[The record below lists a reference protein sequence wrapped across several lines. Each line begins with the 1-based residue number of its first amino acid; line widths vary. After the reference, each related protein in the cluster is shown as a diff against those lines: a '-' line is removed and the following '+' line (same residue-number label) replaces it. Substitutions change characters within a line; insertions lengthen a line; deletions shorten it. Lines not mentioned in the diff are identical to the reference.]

1 MEKRLFT
8 SECVTNGHPDKV
20 ADSISDAILD
30 ACLAQDPHSRV
41 ACETMVTT
49 DFCIICGEITTK
61 ATVDYAAV
69 AREAIRKIGY
79 VYPGDGFDADTV
91 EIQCRIHTQSADI
104 ALGTNDEVGGA
115 GDQGMMFGGAC
126 TQTPELMPLP
136 AALSR
141 ALCSRLTQCV
151 HETDLLRP
159 DGKTQVT
166 VEFDEQGNVVGID
179 TVVVSVM
186 HSADFAIEALR
197 KYVRENVIAPVL
209 ERYGFHIENVAH
221 IHINPTGN
229 FVIGGPNGDTGL
241 TGRKIIVDTY
251 GGYFSHGGGAFSGK
265 DPTKVDRSAAYMA
278 RYMAKNLVA
287 AGLATK
293 VQVQL
298 AYAIGVAQPVSLRV
312 DSYGTGKISDEKMT
326 ELLRETCDMTPAG
339 IIRKLDLRRPIYADT
354 AAHGHFG
361 IESRPWE
368 QTDTGGQAAP
378 AFRNLKKTAGKG
390 KSPSLYF
397 SGSTAQMPKCSKHL
411 YRVMTGSRKLIS
423 FQYPP
428 RGIYSKFHRLPP
440 VRRVFLHLFPRWS
453 SSTLWWSYYS

>member
-30 ACLAQDPHSRV
+30 ACLAQDPGSRV

-49 DFCIICGEITTK
+49 NLCVICGEITTK
-61 ATVDYAAV
+61 ANVDYAAV
-69 AREAIRKIGY
+69 AREAIRRIGY
-79 VYPGDGFDADTV
+79 VYPGDGFDADSV
-91 EIQCRIHTQSADI
+91 DIQCHIHTQSADI

-141 ALCSRLTQCV
+141 ALCNRLTECV
-151 HETDLLRP
+151 HSTDLLRP

-166 VEFDEQGNVVGID
+166 VEFDENGRVVGID
-179 TVVVSVM
+179 TVVVSIM
-186 HSADFAIEALR
+186 HSADFEIEELR
-197 KYVRENVIAPVL
+197 RYIRQGVIAPVL
-209 ERYGFHIENVAH
+209 LQYGFNIADVPH

-251 GGYFSHGGGAFSGK
+251 GGYLSHGGGAFSGK

-287 AGLATK
+287 AGLAAQ

-298 AYAIGVAQPVSLRV
+298 AYAIGVAEPVSLRV
-312 DSYGTGKISDEKMT
+312 DSFGTGKISDEKMT
-326 ELLRETCDMTPAG
+326 WLLRETCDMTPGG
-339 IIRKLDLRRPIYADT
+339 IIKKLNLRRLIYADT
-354 AAHGHFG
+354 AARGHFG
-361 IESRPWE
+361 VEGRPWE
-368 QTDTGGQAAP
+368 ETDLAEK
-378 AFRNLKKTAGKG
+378 LKELAG
-390 KSPSLYF
+390 
-397 SGSTAQMPKCSKHL
+397 
-411 YRVMTGSRKLIS
+411 I
-423 FQYPP
+423 
-428 RGIYSKFHRLPP
+428 
-440 VRRVFLHLFPRWS
+440 
-453 SSTLWWSYYS
+453 

>member
-30 ACLAQDPHSRV
+30 ACLAQDPLSRV

-49 DFCIICGEITTK
+49 NFCLICGEITTK
-61 ATVDYAAV
+61 AKVDYAAV
-69 AREAIRKIGY
+69 AREAIRAIGY
-79 VYPGDGFDADTV
+79 TRPEDGFAADTV

-104 ALGTNDEVGGA
+104 ALGTNEEVGGA

-136 AALSR
+136 SALSR
-141 ALCSRLTQCV
+141 ALCNRLTACV
-151 HETDLLRP
+151 KENDLLRP
-159 DGKTQVT
+159 DGKTQVS

-186 HSADFAIEALR
+186 HSADFPMDALR
-197 KYVRENVIAPVL
+197 AYIREQVIAPVL
-209 ERYGFHIENVAH
+209 KQYGFDVDSVANVF
-221 IHINPTGN
+221 INPTGN

-251 GGYFSHGGGAFSGK
+251 VGYFSHGGGAFSGK

-287 AGLATK
+287 AGLASQ

-298 AYAIGVAQPVSLRV
+298 AYAIGVAQPVSVRV
-312 DSYGTGKISDEKMT
+312 DSYGTGKISDEKMV
-326 ELLRETCDMTPAG
+326 ELLRKTCDMTPGG
-339 IIRKLDLRRPIYADT
+339 IIRKLDLRKPVYAST
-354 AAHGHFG
+354 ASCGHFG
-361 IESRPWE
+361 VEGKTWE
-368 QTDTGGQAAP
+368 QTDLAP
-378 AFRNLKKTAGKG
+378 VLKELAG
-390 KSPSLYF
+390 
-397 SGSTAQMPKCSKHL
+397 
-411 YRVMTGSRKLIS
+411 I
-423 FQYPP
+423 
-428 RGIYSKFHRLPP
+428 
-440 VRRVFLHLFPRWS
+440 
-453 SSTLWWSYYS
+453 

>member
-30 ACLAQDPHSRV
+30 ACLAQDPGSRV

-61 ATVDYAAV
+61 AVVDYKEV

-79 VYPGDGFDADTV
+79 VYPGDGFDADSV

-136 AALSR
+136 VALSR
-141 ALCSRLTQCV
+141 ALCTRLTECG
-151 HETDLLRP
+151 HSTDLLRP

-166 VEFDEQGNVVGID
+166 VEYDEDGNVAGVD
-179 TVVVSVM
+179 TVVVSIM
-186 HSADFAIEALR
+186 HSADFEMEELR
-197 KYVRENVIAPVL
+197 KYIREGVIAPVL
-209 ERYGFHIENVAH
+209 KKYGFDIADVAN

-287 AGLATK
+287 AGLAEQ

-298 AYAIGVAQPVSLRV
+298 AYAIGVAQPVSVRV
-312 DSYGTGKISDEKMT
+312 DSYGTGKIADEKMT
-326 ELLRETCDMTPAG
+326 ELLRATCDLTPGG
-339 IIRKLDLRRPIYADT
+339 IIRKLELRRPIYAST
-354 AAHGHFG
+354 AAIGHFG
-361 IESRPWE
+361 ILENRPWE
-368 QTDTGGQAAP
+368 QTDIAE
-378 AFRNLKKTAGKG
+378 
-390 KSPSLYF
+390 
-397 SGSTAQMPKCSKHL
+397 
-411 YRVMTGSRKLIS
+411 KLRELANI
-423 FQYPP
+423 
-428 RGIYSKFHRLPP
+428 
-440 VRRVFLHLFPRWS
+440 
-453 SSTLWWSYYS
+453 

>member
-20 ADSISDAILD
+20 ADSVSDAILD
-30 ACLAQDPHSRV
+30 ACLAQDPGSRV

-49 DFCIICGEITTK
+49 NFCLICGEITTK
-61 ATVDYAAV
+61 AKVDYASV
-69 AREAIRKIGY
+69 AREAIRAIGY
-79 VYPGDGFDADTV
+79 TNPGDGFDADTV

-104 ALGTNDEVGGA
+104 ALGTNDDVGGA

-141 ALCSRLTQCV
+141 ALCNRLTECV
-151 HETDLLRP
+151 RENSLLRP

-166 VEFDEQGNVVGID
+166 VEFDEDGKVVGVD
-179 TVVVSVM
+179 TVVVSIM
-186 HSADFAIEALR
+186 HSADFEMEALR
-197 KYVRENVIAPVL
+197 AYIRSEVIAPVL
-209 ERYGFHIENVAH
+209 KAYGFRLEDVPYIF
-221 IHINPTGN
+221 INPTGR

-287 AGLATK
+287 AGLADR

-298 AYAIGVAQPVSLRV
+298 AYAIGVAEPVSVRV
-312 DSYGTGKISDEKMT
+312 DSYGTGKLSDEALT
-326 ELLRETCDMTPAG
+326 DLLRQTFDMTPGG
-339 IIRKLDLRRPIYADT
+339 IIRKLDLRRPIYAST
-354 AAHGHFG
+354 AARGHFG
-361 IESRPWE
+361 VPGKTWE
-368 QTDTGGQAAP
+368 ETDMAQVL
-378 AFRNLKKTAGKG
+378 REKAG
-390 KSPSLYF
+390 
-397 SGSTAQMPKCSKHL
+397 
-411 YRVMTGSRKLIS
+411 I
-423 FQYPP
+423 
-428 RGIYSKFHRLPP
+428 
-440 VRRVFLHLFPRWS
+440 
-453 SSTLWWSYYS
+453 

>member
-1 MEKRLFT
+1 MEKILFT

-30 ACLAQDPHSRV
+30 ACLAQDPGSRV

-49 DFCIICGEITTK
+49 DFCLICGEITTK
-61 ATVDYAAV
+61 AVVDYKEV

-126 TQTPELMPLP
+126 NDTPELMPLP
-136 AALSR
+136 IALARALSN
-141 ALCSRLTQCV
+141 RLTECI
-151 HETDLLRP
+151 HSNDLLRA
-159 DGKTQVT
+159 DGKTQVS
-166 VEFDEQGNVVGID
+166 VEYDENGNVLGID

-186 HSADFAIEALR
+186 HSADFEIEELR
-197 KYVRENVIAPVL
+197 RYIREGVIAPVL
-209 ERYGFHIENVAH
+209 AKYGFAIETVSN

-265 DPTKVDRSAAYMA
+265 DPTKVDRSAAYIA

-287 AGLATK
+287 AGLAKK

-298 AYAIGVAQPVSLRV
+298 AYAIGVAQPVSVRV
-312 DSYGTGKISDEKMT
+312 DSYGTGLVSDEKMT
-326 ELLRETCDMTPAG
+326 ELLRETVDLTPAG
-339 IIRKLDLRRPIYADT
+339 IINKLQLRRPIYAPT
-354 AAHGHFG
+354 AAYGHFG
-361 IESRPWE
+361 VEDRPWE
-368 QTDTGGQAAP
+368 QTDLAAT
-378 AFRNLKKTAGKG
+378 LKEKAG
-390 KSPSLYF
+390 L
-397 SGSTAQMPKCSKHL
+397 
-411 YRVMTGSRKLIS
+411 
-423 FQYPP
+423 
-428 RGIYSKFHRLPP
+428 
-440 VRRVFLHLFPRWS
+440 
-453 SSTLWWSYYS
+453 

>member
-30 ACLAQDPHSRV
+30 ACLAQDPNSRV

-49 DFCIICGEITTK
+49 NFCLICGEITTQAK
-61 ATVDYAAV
+61 VDYPAV

-79 VYPGDGFDADTV
+79 VYPDAGFCADTV

-136 AALSR
+136 VALSR
-141 ALCSRLTQCV
+141 ALANRLTQCV
-151 HETDLLRP
+151 RSNDLLRP
-159 DGKTQVT
+159 DGKTQVS
-166 VEFDEQGNVVGID
+166 VEFGENGQVIGID
-179 TVVVSVM
+179 TVVVSIM
-186 HSADFAIEALR
+186 HSRDFAISELR
-197 KYVRENVIAPVL
+197 KYIREGVIAPVL
-209 ERYGFHIENVAH
+209 KDYGFDIANVAH
-221 IHINPTGN
+221 IHINPTGS
-229 FVIGGPNGDTGL
+229 FVIGGPDGDTGL

-287 AGLATK
+287 AGLASQ

-298 AYAIGVAQPVSLRV
+298 AYAIGVAEPVSVRV
-312 DSYGTGKISDEKMT
+312 DSYGTGKISDEAMT
-326 ELLRETCDMTPAG
+326 ALLRKTCDLTPAG
-339 IIRKLDLRRPIYADT
+339 IIRKLNLRQPIYAPT
-354 AAHGHFG
+354 AAEGHFG
-361 IESRPWE
+361 VADRPWE
-368 QTDTGGQAAP
+368 QLDLADA
-378 AFRNLKKTAGKG
+378 LKELAN
-390 KSPSLYF
+390 S
-397 SGSTAQMPKCSKHL
+397 
-411 YRVMTGSRKLIS
+411 
-423 FQYPP
+423 
-428 RGIYSKFHRLPP
+428 
-440 VRRVFLHLFPRWS
+440 
-453 SSTLWWSYYS
+453 

>member
-30 ACLAQDPHSRV
+30 ACLAQDPNSRV

-49 DFCIICGEITTK
+49 DFCLICGEITTK
-61 ATVDYAAV
+61 AQVDYPAV

-79 VYPGDGFDADTV
+79 VYPGDGFSADTV

-104 ALGTNDEVGGA
+104 ALGTNDAVGGA

-126 TQTPELMPLP
+126 DQTPELMPLP
-136 AALSR
+136 IALSR
-141 ALCSRLTQCV
+141 ALSNRLTACV
-151 HETDLLRP
+151 HSNSLLRP
-159 DGKTQVT
+159 DGKTQVS
-166 VEFDEQGNVVGID
+166 VEFDDDGHVIGVD

-186 HSADFAIEALR
+186 HSADFEIEKLR
-197 KYVRENVIAPVL
+197 AYVRENVIAPVL
-209 ERYGFHIENVAH
+209 KQYGFALEQVAH

-265 DPTKVDRSAAYMA
+265 DPTKVDRSGAYMA

-287 AGLATK
+287 AGLASQ

-298 AYAIGVAQPVSLRV
+298 AYAIGVAEPVSVRV
-312 DSYGTGKISDEKMT
+312 DSYGTGVVSDEKMT
-326 ELLRETCDMTPAG
+326 EFLRQTCDLTPTG
-339 IIRKLDLRRPIYADT
+339 IIRKLDLRRPIYSAT
-354 AAHGHFG
+354 AAEGHFG
-361 IESRPWE
+361 VAGGHPWE
-368 QTDTGGQAAP
+368 ETDLVP
-378 AFRNLKKTAGKG
+378 VLKALAG
-390 KSPSLYF
+390 
-397 SGSTAQMPKCSKHL
+397 
-411 YRVMTGSRKLIS
+411 V
-423 FQYPP
+423 
-428 RGIYSKFHRLPP
+428 
-440 VRRVFLHLFPRWS
+440 
-453 SSTLWWSYYS
+453 

>member
-30 ACLAQDPHSRV
+30 ACLQQDPGSRV

-49 DFCIICGEITTK
+49 NFCLICGEITTK
-61 ATVDYAAV
+61 AVVDYKAV

-136 AALSR
+136 IALSR
-141 ALCSRLTQCV
+141 ALSNRLTECV
-151 HETDLLRP
+151 HSNDLLRA
-159 DGKTQVT
+159 DGKTQVS
-166 VEFDEQGNVVGID
+166 VEYAEDGSVVGID

-186 HSADFAIEALR
+186 HSADFEIGELR
-197 KYVRENVIAPVL
+197 RYIREGVIAPVL
-209 ERYGFHIENVAH
+209 AGYGFDVANVPH

-265 DPTKVDRSAAYMA
+265 DPTKVDRSGAYLA

-287 AGLATK
+287 AGLASE
-293 VQVQL
+293 VEVQL
-298 AYAIGVAQPVSLRV
+298 AYAIGVAEPVSVRV
-312 DSYGTGKISDEKMT
+312 NSKGTGVLSDEKMT
-326 ELLRETCDMTPAG
+326 ELLRATVDMTPGG
-339 IIRKLDLRRPIYADT
+339 IIRKFDLRRPIYAPT
-354 AAHGHFG
+354 AAYGHFG
-361 IESRPWE
+361 VEGRPWE
-368 QTDTGGQAAP
+368 ETDIAAK
-378 AFRNLKKTAGKG
+378 LKELAG
-390 KSPSLYF
+390 
-397 SGSTAQMPKCSKHL
+397 
-411 YRVMTGSRKLIS
+411 I
-423 FQYPP
+423 
-428 RGIYSKFHRLPP
+428 
-440 VRRVFLHLFPRWS
+440 
-453 SSTLWWSYYS
+453 

>member
-30 ACLAQDPHSRV
+30 ACLAQDPQSRV

-49 DFCIICGEITTK
+49 DFCMICGEITTR
-61 ATVDYAAV
+61 AVVDYASV
-69 AREAIRKIGY
+69 AREAIRDIGY
-79 VYPGDGFDADTV
+79 THKGDGFDADTV

-104 ALGTNDEVGGA
+104 ALGTNEEVGGA

-141 ALCSRLTQCV
+141 ALCNRLTACV
-151 HETDLLRP
+151 KENDLLRP
-159 DGKTQVT
+159 DGKTQVS
-166 VEFDEQGNVVGID
+166 VEFDDQGNVVGID
-179 TVVVSVM
+179 TVVVSIM
-186 HSADFAIEALR
+186 HSADFPMEELR
-197 KYVRENVIAPVL
+197 AYIRQQVIAPVL
-209 ERYGFHIENVAH
+209 EQYGFDIAKVSHVF
-221 IHINPTGN
+221 INPTGN

-287 AGLATK
+287 AGLASR

-298 AYAIGVAQPVSLRV
+298 AYAIGVAEPVSLRV
-312 DSYGTGKISDEKMT
+312 DSYGTGKISDEKMV
-326 ELLRETCDMTPAG
+326 ELLRKTCDMTPGG
-339 IIRKLDLRRPIYADT
+339 IIRKLDLRKPVYAST
-354 AAHGHFG
+354 AAKGHFG
-361 IESRPWE
+361 VEGKTWE
-368 QTDTGGQAAP
+368 QTDLAET
-378 AFRNLKKTAGKG
+378 L
-390 KSPSLYF
+390 
-397 SGSTAQMPKCSKHL
+397 
-411 YRVMTGSRKLIS
+411 RKLS
-423 FQYPP
+423 
-428 RGIYSKFHRLPP
+428 GI
-440 VRRVFLHLFPRWS
+440 
-453 SSTLWWSYYS
+453 

>member
-20 ADSISDAILD
+20 ADGISDAILD
-30 ACLAQDPHSRV
+30 ACLAQDPDSRV

-49 DFCIICGEITTK
+49 NYCIICGEITTK
-61 ATVDYAAV
+61 AVVDYPAV
-69 AREAIRKIGY
+69 AREAIRAIGY

-126 TQTPELMPLP
+126 LQTPERMPLP
-136 AALSR
+136 VALSR
-141 ALCSRLTQCV
+141 ALCNRLTECV
-151 HETDLLRP
+151 HSTDLLRP

-166 VEFDEQGNVVGID
+166 VEYGEDGSVLGID
-179 TVVVSVM
+179 TVVVSIM
-186 HSADFAIEALR
+186 HSADFEMEGLR
-197 KYVRENVIAPVL
+197 RYIREGVIAPVL
-209 ERYGFHIENVAH
+209 KKYGFDIANVAH

-251 GGYFSHGGGAFSGK
+251 GGFFSHGGGAFSGK

-287 AGLATK
+287 AGLASQ

-298 AYAIGVAQPVSLRV
+298 AYAIGVAQPVSVRV
-312 DSYGTGKISDEKMT
+312 DSFGTGVLPDEALT
-326 ELLRETCDMTPAG
+326 ALLRETCDLTPGG
-339 IIRKLDLRRPIYADT
+339 IIRMLDLRRPIYADT
-354 AAHGHFG
+354 AARGHFG
-361 IESRPWE
+361 VENRPWE
-368 QTDTGGQAAP
+368 RENLAP
-378 AFRNLKKTAGKG
+378 ELRKRAGV
-390 KSPSLYF
+390 
-397 SGSTAQMPKCSKHL
+397 C
-411 YRVMTGSRKLIS
+411 
-423 FQYPP
+423 
-428 RGIYSKFHRLPP
+428 
-440 VRRVFLHLFPRWS
+440 
-453 SSTLWWSYYS
+453 